1 MSSIILNIQELLVK
15 IDLLMN
21 TGLTKFIFRFISFFV
36 IILIIVST
44 GTVLWV
50 HKLAKEIPPD
60 KVITDFSHNAV
71 TTIYDNNGYFLTSI
85 QEDKKQIWVPLTQI
99 SDSIKKAIVA
109 TEDPYFFRH
118 SGIDYRQTWEAVKDN
133 LRLRRLVRGGST
145 ITQQVAK
152 NIYLSSEKTITRK
165 IKEYFLAK
173 RMETLLPKERI
184 IEMYLNEIGWGYG
197 IYGVELASRFYL
209 DKHANEVNTSE
220 GAFLTAMLRNPA
232 YYNPYKK
239 MESIMKRQQLVLKLM
254 LRHNLISQEEYD
266 NAISQPIELRRD
278 KPHKRFTQINLDRP
292 NSLRDTPPCYAGLIE
307 GYLYKT
313 FGRDLLYNVGL
324 TVRTTLDNNLQNKL
338 DDIIDEIDQVNK
350 GSLKRASDKIG
361 LLLDEG
367 DKVRAIGCTEKGD
380 EVKGW
385 IKRLGIPYNSYRY
398 EIKFID
404 NIVWKDILLVHTDED
419 RLL

>member
-173 RMETLLPKERI
+173 RMETLLPKEGI

-254 LRHNLISQEEYD
+254 LR
-266 NAISQPIELRRD
+266 
-278 KPHKRFTQINLDRP
+278 
-292 NSLRDTPPCYAGLIE
+292 DTPPCYAGLIE

-324 TVRTTLDNNLQNKL
+324 TVKTTLDNNLQNKL
-338 DDIIDEIDQVNK
+338 DDIINEIDQVNK
-350 GSLKRASDKIG
+350 GSLKRASEKIG